1 MTKSEELA
9 ALDGFIA
16 SLPADTYLGPWLRQV
31 RGEVERMIR
40 SDIFPDVSLAE
51 VAARCLQ
58 RRQDLETLEADAKAR
73 ISRHGDFIIAAAK
86 KNAATIT
93 AAAER
98 DAERTRRYLA
108 DSISG
113 LRRSLAELG

>member
-16 SLPADTYLGPWLRQV
+16 SLPADTYLSPWLREV

-40 SDIFPDVSLAE
+40 CDIFPDVSLAE

-58 RRQDLETLEADAKAR
+58 RRHDLEKLEAETKDR
-73 ISRHGDFIIAAAK
+73 ISRHGDYIIAAAK
-86 KNAATIT
+86 KKAADIS

-98 DAERTRRYLA
+98 DSERTRSYLA
-108 DSISG
+108 DS
-113 LRRSLAELG
+113 LRRLRSTLAELG